1 MLLRRALLYGQIAI
15 DPLYQAVLDYAT
27 ANSIPLPDA
36 TLQAKQNAYA
46 VALRSA
52 GLLDKWDVKYVFA
65 CHDRDFAKI
74 NWMNPG
80 TYNCTENG
88 TLVFTSNV
96 GFRSNGTTGYLNSGW
111 RPILDGPLYT
121 RNDCSVS
128 YFVENDDNTGGMN
141 EYGVSTASL
150 NQSMFAN
157 TRSAANLFNAR
168 INDSTNINYVNTP
181 SIGRYCNQ
189 RTASNARQTYKDGVE
204 RDSDTTA
211 STVLGNSGNM
221 FICANNINGTAG
233 NFSIK
238 NISDLS
244 AGASLGLLAV
254 DDSDLWYDYFNSL

>member
-1 MLLRRALLYGQIAI
+1 MLLRRALLYGQGF

-36 TLQAKQNAYA
+36 SLQAKQNAYVVGCRA
-46 VALRSA
+46 A
-52 GLLDKWDVKYVFA
+52 GLLNKWDVKYVFA

-88 TLVFTSNV
+88 TLAFTANV
-96 GFRSNGTTGYLNSGW
+96 GFRSNGTTGYLDSGW

-121 RNDCSVS
+121 RNDASVS
-128 YFVENDDNTGGMN
+128 YFVENNDGTAGMN

-150 NQSMFAN
+150 AQSMFAN
-157 TRSAANLFNAR
+157 TRNAANNLISR
-168 INDSTNINYVNTP
+168 INENGSISYSNTN

-189 RTASNARQTYKDGVE
+189 RTASNATESYKDGLLKI
-204 RDSDTTA
+204 SGSGG
-211 STVLGNSGNM
+211 STLLGNTGSM
-221 FICANNINGTAG
+221 FICANNIDGAAG
-233 NFSIK
+233 GFSIK

-244 AGASLGLLAV
+244 AGASLGSLAV